1 MPRYYF
7 SITSKQPFDDID
19 GLELPDLAA
28 AREEAI
34 GFALDLMRM
43 EPSRH
48 DWLGW
53 AVRVTG
59 QDQEHLFDL
68 PFLDAPFVGDV
79 RLSTVADRRSR
90 SAGH

>member
-7 SITSKQPFDDID
+7 SVTSERPFDDID

-43 EPSRH
+43 EPSRR

-53 AVRVTG
+53 VVRVTG
-59 QDQEHLFDL
+59 EDQEHLFDL
-68 PFLDAPFVGDV
+68 PFLDAPFIGDV
-79 RLSTVADRRSR
+79 RLPTVADRRSR
-90 SAGH
+90 SAGN